1 MYCCREA
8 SEKDIASMV
17 ILLKE
22 LTDIEFDFDFNAE
35 AHYNAFELLVESPQ
49 SLVIVAVNNETNQII
64 GMATGQVLISTAE
77 GGNSLWID
85 DVIIESKYRKQG
97 IGKAVLKYLKKMAI
111 EDFDITRM
119 QLCADINNN
128 SALYFY
134 EKNDWQRT
142 HSIVLRNKL
151 KR

>member
-1 MYCCREA
+1 MYYCREA

-17 ILLKE
+17 VLLKE
-22 LTDIEFDFDFNAE
+22 LTEIEFDFDFNAE
-35 AHYNAFELLVESPQ
+35 THYNAFELLVESPQ
-49 SLVIVAVNNETNQII
+49 SLVIVAINNETNQII

-85 DVIIESKYRKQG
+85 DVIIEYRYRGKG
-97 IGKAVLKYLKKMAI
+97 IGEAVLQYLEKMAI
-111 EDFDITRM
+111 ENFDITRM

-128 SALYFY
+128 SALAFY
-134 EKNDWQRT
+134 EKNNWQRT

-151 KR
+151 SK